1 MQTDNQKRLR
11 RSKESER
18 TLGRFLLEHDGPDP
32 ALAAITSSTGRVGH
46 ITDLQF
52 DVLSRSYAAE
62 NKQVRVPVK
71 LLAWWLK
78 IIAIA
83 AQHNKQPLLRIEPT
97 NERRLPAMHII
108 TAERH
113 AELLDAERAWQVILS
128 DPRFDDEA
136 PPVDK
141 GPEWC

>member
-62 NKQVRVPVK
+62 NKQVKVPVK

-78 IIAIA
+78 IIAIS

-113 AELLDAERAWQVILS
+113 AELLDIERTTRPHLPVQTS
-128 DPRFDDEA
+128 QDE
-136 PPVDK
+136 
-141 GPEWC
+141 GPEYC